1 MDQTVIMNLPEGYR
15 QLTRLLVES
24 DWLHHF
30 FNATEEQVY
39 SPANYQ
45 HNIHFSNITYTL
57 LIDSNIYIY
66 LRSAFQKPP
75 QENFRKA
82 IGLLYFCINSGIQI
96 DPFLPVME
104 EISFCSDMLETSIH
118 NLDIFYAIDNY
129 PDLES
134 LLQYSLGIRDKLYLD
149 ESRIIA
155 SKGGEQIRDWHS
167 KYHLL
172 EKWDLFYIT
181 CLKIA
186 IIDQLPVNN
195 EMKFRQFVL
204 WEKKD
209 FLFSPICMAYAM
221 VCFSN
226 NRMQGTIKYK
236 KKQGMIERRKA
247 INNMVW
253 DLYFVNHFIKRFSE
267 KDDNQEF
274 LLASADKALN
284 RTSELAKCIC
294 FKAKPEELK
303 KILNTEEFYYWQ
315 IYNQVY
321 EDETI
326 SRNFVKDKIKQP
338 ELHKQ
343 MVAEYEDILGIR
355 EVL

>member
-1 MDQTVIMNLPEGYR
+1 MDQVVIMRLPEGFN
-15 QLTRLLVES
+15 QVTRMLVES

-30 FNATEEQVY
+30 FNATEEQLY
-39 SPANYQ
+39 SPENYQ

-66 LRSAFQKPP
+66 LRSAFQKSP

-104 EISFCSDMLETSIH
+104 EISFCSDRLDTSIH

-134 LLQYSLGIRDKLYLD
+134 LLQYSIGLRDKLYLD

-155 SKGGEQIRDWHS
+155 SKGSEQIRDWHR
-167 KYHLL
+167 KYQLL
-172 EKWDLFYIT
+172 VKWDLFYTT

-186 IIDQLPVNN
+186 IIEQMPVDN
-195 EMKFRQFVL
+195 ENKFRHFVL

-226 NRMQGTIKYK
+226 DRMHGSIKYK
-236 KKQGMIERRKA
+236 KKQGMSERRKA

-253 DLYFVNHFIKRFSE
+253 DLYFVNHFIKQFSR
-267 KDDNQEF
+267 KLDNQEF
-274 LLASADKALN
+274 ILASADKALN
-284 RTSELAKCIC
+284 RTCELAKCIC
-294 FKAKPEELK
+294 FNAEPEELK
-303 KILNTEEFYYWQ
+303 KILNKEEFHYWLIYIQ
-315 IYNQVY
+315 IF
-321 EDETI
+321 EDKTI
-326 SRNFVKDKIKQP
+326 SRNFAKDKIEQP

-343 MVAEYEDILGIR
+343 MVAEYEEIL
-355 EVL
+355 EL